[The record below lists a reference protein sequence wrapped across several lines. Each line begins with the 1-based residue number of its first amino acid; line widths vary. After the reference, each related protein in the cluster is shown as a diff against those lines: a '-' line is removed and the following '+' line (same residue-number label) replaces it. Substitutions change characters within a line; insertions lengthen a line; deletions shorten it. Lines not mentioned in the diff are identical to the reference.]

1 MGNRDRLA
9 HHFRPPR
16 KLVILAF
23 PQAKLLDVTGP
34 CEVFADANRAV
45 GRSAYTI
52 ELVSNAAGPIETSSG
67 VQLMAHRGF
76 TGMRGPIDTLLVS
89 GGPGI
94 DRAMR
99 EAALLRWLARCATR
113 TRRVGSICTG
123 AFLLAAA
130 GLLDGRR
137 ATTHWAFCDRLV
149 QKFPRVRVE
158 PDPIFVRD
166 GNVYTSA
173 GVTAG
178 MDLALAFVEEDLG
191 RDVAL
196 SVARNLVLFVRR
208 QGGQSQFSTSLE
220 LQAADREP
228 LRDLQAWAVEHLA
241 DDLSVEA
248 LAERAHMSTRNFSRV
263 FRRETGY
270 TPARFVERLRVEGAR
285 RRLEESTA
293 GLEQIARECGFGC
306 ADSMRRSFLR
316 LLRVAPSDYRAR
328 FRGAG
333 EHATITSSRPKI
345 ETKD

>member
-1 MGNRDRLA
+1 MGNRNRLA
-9 HHFRPPR
+9 HRSRAPR
-16 KLVILAF
+16 KIVVLAF

-34 CEVFADANRAV
+34 CEVFADANRAL
-45 GRSAYTI
+45 GRSAYSV
-52 ELVSNAAGPIETSSG
+52 ELVSNVAGPIETSSG
-67 VQLMAHRGF
+67 VQLVAHRGF
-76 TGMRGPIDTLLVS
+76 TGGRGPIDTLLVS

-94 DRAMR
+94 DRAMQ
-99 EAALLRWLARCATR
+99 EVALLRWLARCAAR
-113 TRRVGSICTG
+113 TRRLGSICTG

-137 ATTHWAFCDRLV
+137 ATTHWAFCDRLARE
-149 QKFPRVRVE
+149 FPRVRVE

-178 MDLALAFVEEDLG
+178 MDLALALIEEDLG

-208 QGGQSQFSTSLE
+208 PGGQSQFSTSLE

-228 LRDLQAWAVEHLA
+228 LRDLQTWAVEHLA
-241 DDLSVEA
+241 DDLSVGA
-248 LAERAHMSTRNFSRV
+248 LAQRTHMSVRNFSRI
-263 FRRETGY
+263 FRRETGH

-285 RRLEESTA
+285 RRLEESGA

-316 LLRVAPSDYRAR
+316 VLRVAPSDYRTR
-328 FRGAG
+328 FRGA
-333 EHATITSSRPKI
+333 EEQAPAPRSRPQI
-345 ETKD
+345 ETED